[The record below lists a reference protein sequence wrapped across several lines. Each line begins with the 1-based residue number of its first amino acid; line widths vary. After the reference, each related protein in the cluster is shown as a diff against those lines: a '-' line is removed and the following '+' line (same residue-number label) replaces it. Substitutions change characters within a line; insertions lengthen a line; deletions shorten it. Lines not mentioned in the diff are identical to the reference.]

1 MADKTHPK
9 MQRAERAKQFM
20 PFDALKGFR
29 EALAEKERVTVPKK
43 EFSEEYSAGLDGRL
57 RRIRRKDFVTAE
69 YYKDGEYVRV
79 TGEVTGISAGEQVL
93 VVGDERIPFRDLSD
107 LWGADCNCP
116 AGQKEK
122 RIQS

>member
-69 YYKDGEYVRV
+69 YYRDGEYVRV

-107 LWGADCNCP
+107 LWGAE
-116 AGQKEK
+116 AASRSARVQK
-122 RIQS
+122 QG